1 MTHVALLPD
10 RDESR
15 TDLNPKKIG
24 ILEEITETA
33 LDRLFNGRKSTPWN
47 P

>member
-1 MTHVALLPD
+1 LLD

-24 ILEEITETA
+24 ILEEITEIA
-33 LDRLFNGRKSTPWN
+33 LDRLFNGGKSTPWN